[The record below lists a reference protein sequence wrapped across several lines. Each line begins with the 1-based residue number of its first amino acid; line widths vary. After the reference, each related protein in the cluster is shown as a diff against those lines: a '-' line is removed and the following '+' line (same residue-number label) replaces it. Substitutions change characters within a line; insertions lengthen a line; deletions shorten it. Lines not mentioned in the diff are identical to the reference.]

1 MYGKAA
7 NDIAILHLARNCR
20 NIDAFVMLRS
30 NNFTNGRIRYLARKC
45 RGITHLCIN
54 SHSIHD
60 DGLNSISEF
69 LPQLKYLNLKDCDN
83 LTSNGFKE
91 AANKLTNL
99 TELYLDNCRLVDDE
113 AIKPIA
119 QNCRDLEH
127 LSIASCT
134 ELTDESIFY
143 ITACL
148 PSLKYLDISRIRM
161 TDIALNRVSQFCRQ
175 LETLIISEL
184 SNETTIDGVCKV
196 LKHSGSHL
204 INLDLS
210 LCTQQVTDNVIFT
223 IGVCCTSIQNL
234 NLYYDSQ
241 LTDQSLVT
249 LGLKCRDLKILNIAK
264 CHLLSDDGVS
274 NLQQALPTLKVIGA
288 DDIQ

>member
-1 MYGKAA
+1 M
-7 NDIAILHLARNCR
+7 I
-20 NIDAFVMLRS
+20 
-30 NNFTNGRIRYLARKC
+30 TYLK
-45 RGITHLCIN
+45 
-54 SHSIHD
+54 
-60 DGLNSISEF
+60 
-69 LPQLKYLNLKDCDN
+69 LKKRDN

-99 TELYLDNCRLVDDE
+99 TELYMDNCRRVDDE

-119 QNCRDLEH
+119 QNCRDIES
-127 LSIASCT
+127 LSIASCI
-134 ELTDESIFY
+134 ELTDESVFY

-148 PSLKYLDISRIRM
+148 PSLKYLDISRIHM
-161 TDIALNRVSQFCRQ
+161 TDISLNRVSQFCRQ
-175 LETLIISEL
+175 LETLIISQL

-196 LKHSGSHL
+196 LRHSGTNL

-210 LCTQQVTDNVIFT
+210 LCTQQVNDNVIFT
-223 IGVCCTSIQNL
+223 IGDCCTSVQNL

-249 LGLKCRDLKILNIAK
+249 LGVKCRDLKNLNIGK
-264 CHLLSDDGVS
+264 CHLLSDDGIS
-274 NLQQALPTLKVIGA
+274 NLQQALPTLQVIGA